1 MAVIEQLALLSAR
14 LFWQVVNLSITGGI
28 AILAILIIRLPL
40 QRVPKRFS
48 YALWSVAAF
57 RLLCPV
63 SFSSVFSLFNLNLF
77 RQASLL
83 GNRQDSLDYVPADT
97 VLVPVRRFVREGF
110 TAGPIPAVNEALPA
124 SLPGSLP
131 GADTTADIA
140 TDAAAGIATSLNL
153 SQIIISAAVMLWLA
167 GVVVLLLYGV
177 ISYVRT
183 RRQVSGSIRLEGN
196 IYETDR
202 IPTPCVLGFFRP
214 KIYLPRRLSDKEKSY
229 ILAHERFHIRHGD
242 HLLKPLACC
251 ILAIHWFNPLVWLAF
266 SSMLRDME
274 MRCDEAVLSKSGLA
288 IKCDYST
295 SLLALAVRTRLP
307 VASPLAFSESN
318 VKARIKNVL
327 NFHKPKT
334 WIVLVTLLLC
344 LVAILAISANPA
356 VRQGDLIA
364 NDDSALNEAV
374 RQAVLAEIEKIDY
387 YTHDFA
393 AEAHTIL
400 KAVASGN
407 RVTVYAV
414 VLEQRYTYN
423 DQGVAHFSGS
433 HSPIA
438 LTFEK
443 AGDKSYRLIEYWIPD
458 EGELYGSSI
467 NKKFP
472 ADIAENAMKT
482 HLFYDEHKK
491 ICDEQ
496 VLDYYETTYH
506 PLHSLTGTLEHV
518 AEFLQ
523 LAKDTG
529 YDQLPRMYPDDTCY
543 NVTPDYIY
551 AETGCRIFKYSES
564 CETFLLA
571 DSLIYSLGT
580 GFGGFGLTDIQ
591 LCDFDRNGQSD
602 LLYTYSWGSGIHR
615 SEISLFN
622 LTTKDE
628 TRLVNLSTIEDINL
642 KFSDL
647 MNELYLIKL
656 AKDHFVVY
664 TAERVGSPTDA
675 ALGVAQISL
684 ARKKRFAEITVNNG
698 EISIKAMD

>member
-14 LFWQVVNLSITGGI
+14 LFWQVVNLSITGSI
-28 AILAILIIRLPL
+28 AILVILIIRLPL
-40 QRVPKRFS
+40 QQVPKRFS

-110 TAGPIPAVNEALPA
+110 SAGPIPVANGALPA

-131 GADTTADIA
+131 GADTAADVA
-140 TDAAAGIATSLNL
+140 ADAAAGVATSLNL
-153 SQIIISAAVMLWLA
+153 SQIIVSVAVMLWLA
-167 GVVVLLLYGV
+167 GVVVMLLYGV

-183 RRQVSGSIRLEGN
+183 RQRVSGSVRLEGN
-196 IYETDR
+196 IYGTDR
-202 IPTPCVLGFFRP
+202 IPAPCVLGFFRP
-214 KIYLPRRLSDKEKSY
+214 KIYLPHRLSGQEKAY

-242 HLLKPLACC
+242 HLLKPLACG

-274 MRCDEAVLSKSGLA
+274 MRCDEAVLSRSGLA

-307 VASPLAFSESN
+307 VASPLAFGESN
-318 VKARIKNVL
+318 VKARVKNVL

-334 WIVLVTLLLC
+334 WIVLVTLLFC
-344 LVAILAISANPA
+344 LIAILAISANPA

-374 RQAVLAEIEKIDY
+374 HRAVLARIEKVDY

-407 RVTVYAV
+407 RVTTYAV
-414 VLEQRYTYN
+414 VLEQRYTFN
-423 DQGVAHFSGS
+423 DQGVAHYSGS
-433 HSPIA
+433 HGPRA

-443 AGDKSYRLIEYWIPD
+443 AGDKSYRLLEYWTPEWGD
-458 EGELYGSSI
+458 DYGSSI
-467 NKKFP
+467 SKKFP
-472 ADIAENAMKT
+472 ADIAQTAKTT
-482 HLFYDEHKK
+482 HLFTDEHVKA
-491 ICDEQ
+491 CNMQ
-496 VLDYYETTYH
+496 ALAYYETTYS
-506 PLHSLTGTLEHV
+506 PLHILTGNLEHV
-518 AEFLQ
+518 TEFLQ
-523 LAKDTG
+523 LAKDIG

-564 CETFLLA
+564 CESFLLA
-571 DSLIYSLGT
+571 DGQIYPLGT
-580 GFGGFGLTDIQ
+580 GFGGFGLTDLQ
-591 LCDFDRNGQSD
+591 LCDFDRNGQAD

-615 SEISLFN
+615 SEIGLFN
-622 LTTKDE
+622 LTTKE
-628 TRLVNLSTIEDINL
+628 EARLVDLTTMEDSNLE
-642 KFSDL
+642 FSDL
-647 MNELYLIKL
+647 MNELYLVKL
-656 AKDHFVVY
+656 AEDHFVVY
-664 TAERVGSPTDA
+664 TADRVGSQADRN
-675 ALGVAQISL
+675 LGFAQISL
-684 ARKKRFAEITVNNG
+684 VRNERLAEITDDNG
-698 EISIKAMD
+698 EISIKSLD